1 MQITHLNIRISGKVQ
16 GVFYRAS
23 AKSKAEELH
32 LKGFVRN
39 ERNGDVYIEAEG
51 DETNLKEFVEWCRKG
66 PAHANVANVEVNF
79 SDLRNFK
86 KFEISR

>member
-39 ERNGDVYIEAEG
+39 EPNGDVYIEAEG
-51 DETNLKEFVEWCRKG
+51 DETSLKEFIAWCRKG
-66 PAHANVANVEVNF
+66 PTHAHVSDVQMNPSEVKNF
-79 SDLRNFK
+79 TR
-86 KFEISR
+86 FEISR